1 MLSNI
6 RKALFVGC
14 HPDDIELGCGPL
26 LARYASHW
34 DIRCVTFSR
43 NALNPHHGDLVAE
56 QRASMEV
63 MGLKPHQVAVQDFVT
78 RRFHE
83 SRQEILDALC
93 RFKVDFEPDIV
104 FTHAPEDRH
113 QDHEVLTKEVLRAY
127 RDRSIL
133 GYWVA
138 PSQPHL
144 TPNFLF
150 EVSHEDVE
158 RTVRAL
164 ACYVTHRG
172 KRYMDPDAIRAPF
185 IMSGTMID
193 KRFAVSLESIRFVVN
208 ATPGTPPK
216 GP

>member
-1 MLSNI
+1 MFANI
-6 RKALFVGC
+6 QKALFVGC

-26 LARYASHW
+26 VARYARDW

-43 NALNPHHGDLVAE
+43 NAQNPKHGDLVAE

-63 MGLKPHQVAVQDFVT
+63 LGLKPHQVAVQDFIT
-78 RRFHE
+78 RRFYE
-83 SRQEILDALC
+83 SRQEILDALV

-113 QDHEVLTKEVLRAY
+113 QDHEVLTKEVLRAF

-144 TPNFLF
+144 TPNFII
-150 EVSHEDVE
+150 EVSEEDVE
-158 RTVRAL
+158 RSVRAL

-172 KRYMDPDAIRAPF
+172 KRYMDAEAIRAPY
-185 IMSGTMID
+185 ILSGTMID
-193 KRFAVSLESIRFVVN
+193 RRFAVSLEAIRYVVS
-208 ATPGTPPK
+208 AARAGV
-216 GP
+216 GG